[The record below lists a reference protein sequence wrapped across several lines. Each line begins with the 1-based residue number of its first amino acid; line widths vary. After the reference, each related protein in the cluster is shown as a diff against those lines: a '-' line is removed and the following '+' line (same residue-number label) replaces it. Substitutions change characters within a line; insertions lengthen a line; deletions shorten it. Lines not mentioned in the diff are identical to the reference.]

1 MQTIYKVVG
10 SGELAE
16 GTKQK
21 DYWDKAE
28 ILGKVVG
35 SVLVP
40 LVVALALFMWNS
52 ERTRQLTAASVTP
65 LAISILTAA
74 PSDEDTT
81 ALREWAVAV
90 LNNPSD
96 PPSLTGAAASTLP
109 LVGLKISAPPRIFTE
124 PCEEPLS
131 ISLEVVTQGD
141 AERFWL
147 RDRVNLLNCAGRHEA
162 LVAWSEGIVNAFAD
176 TEQ

>member
-10 SGELAE
+10 SCELAE

-28 ILGKVVG
+28 IMGKVVG

-81 ALREWAVAV
+81 ALREWAVTV

-96 PPSLTGAAASTLP
+96 PPSLTDAAASSLP
-109 LVGLKISAPPRIFTE
+109 VFGLNIPVPPRIATQ
-124 PCEEPLS
+124 PCEAP
-131 ISLEVVTQGD
+131 IPIPLEVVTQGD
-141 AERFWL
+141 LERLWL
-147 RDRVNLLNCAGRHEA
+147 QDRVNLLNCAGRHEV
-162 LVAWSEGIVNAFAD
+162 LVAWSEGIANAFAD
-176 TEQ
+176 TE

>member
-1 MQTIYKVVG
+1 M
-10 SGELAE
+10 AE

-40 LVVALALFMWNS
+40 LVVAVALFIWNS
-52 ERTRQLTAASVTP
+52 ERTRQLTAASITP
-65 LAISILTAA
+65 LAVSILTTA

-96 PPSLTGAAASTLP
+96 PPSLTGEAASTLSG
-109 LVGLKISAPPRIFTE
+109 VGLKIPAPPRTATE
-124 PCEEPLS
+124 PCEEPVL
-131 ISLEVVTQGD
+131 IPLEVATQAD
-141 AERFWL
+141 VERLWR
-147 RDRVNLLNCAGRHEA
+147 RDRVNLLNCAGKHEA
-162 LVAWSEGIVNAFAD
+162 LVAWSEGIVNAFSD